1 MNKIPLIPLPKQSED
16 EPLKPIQLVML
27 WFIWASGILVSLFTF
42 LIEQTRY
49 WGVKDNPHKVV
60 KKRTKLPDN
69 GTQTGDI
76 VLAKRPERGTVII
89 Q

>member
-27 WFIWASGILVSLFTF
+27 WLIWASGILLSLVAF

-49 WGVKDNPHKVV
+49 CGVKGNPHKVV

-69 GTQTGDI
+69 GTQTGDM
-76 VLAKRPERGTVII
+76 VLAKRHGRGIII